1 MPLID
6 TPFKRVVVDIVGPI
20 APRGEAGH
28 QYFLTLVDCA
38 TRYPEEE
45 PLKKITTEAV
55 AEALL
60 DIYSRVGIPEEVLTD
75 QGTQFTCMS
84 ECIQDYSGLYRL
96 LSIKASPVR
105 HTIPFVTDWLKDGTE
120 P

>member
-6 TPFKRVVVDIVGPI
+6 TPFKKVAVDIVGPI
-20 APRGEAGH
+20 ALPSEARHRYG
-28 QYFLTLVDCA
+28 LTLVDYA
-38 TRYPEEE
+38 TKDPKAV

-75 QGTQFTCMS
+75 ERDS
-84 ECIQDYSGLYRL
+84 VYIQKHAG
-96 LSIKASPVR
+96 SIKTTWHKRCHQYA
-105 HTIPFVTDWLKDGTE
+105 IPPHL
-120 P
+120 